1 MRTILIFFSLNLIVL
16 LFSCA
21 EHYDPQLLEAERII
35 EEYPDSA
42 LAIVNGVEQEHRS
55 SPLYGLLYVQART
68 KTHHI
73 ELSDSLIERSAQAFR
88 RNGDR
93 ERLMKALFYKGVV
106 ETNCKR
112 YDDAIIPLMEAY
124 SMAESKQDYY
134 WMAKSAEAIS
144 DIMFFSYMFT
154 EALDYTRRT
163 VEYYKKAG
171 KERNHRFALCEL
183 AITYGNIDGCDKGD
197 ALFDSVIH
205 LASQPPQDSMLLYYA
220 TTAYFSHLVKHDKY
234 AEAQT
239 MIPQMIGYMN
249 PEYTQEVAY
258 MATVETW
265 AGDYENAAA
274 HLEFAD
280 KYATT
285 IEEKAEIYNAYSYL
299 HSQQQNYKEALA
311 YKAKLIE
318 QQNELLEQ
326 KLNQSI
332 VVEQRN
338 YYDKIAAQE
347 KERAMWLRI
356 WLTAGMVAAA
366 LAIAGGT
373 YYHRMRM
380 RLKDMRIEA
389 QMGEILLLQSDV
401 CAGQEQNAD
410 MHHRLKLIYRRQWA
424 TLNMLNKQLRGL
436 EDSDSSRRRVLRQIE
451 SELERMAQPEQLEQ
465 LVKEIDSTFGG
476 IIAAAQSD
484 GAIRDDDFTLAAL
497 LLARMDTGTICRLT
511 GMKQNTMYSRRRRL
525 KERLEACGSQ
535 VAADIL
541 RQAAL

>member
-1 MRTILIFFSLNLIVL
+1 MDHF
-16 LFSCA
+16 
-21 EHYDPQLLEAERII
+21 
-35 EEYPDSA
+35 
-42 LAIVNGVEQEHRS
+42 
-55 SPLYGLLYVQART
+55 
-68 KTHHI
+68 KT
-73 ELSDSLIERSAQAFR
+73 DNDQ
-88 RNGDR
+88 
-93 ERLMKALFYKGVV
+93 ERLMKSLYYYATLLFYKQ
-106 ETNCKR
+106 E
-112 YDDAIIPLMEAY
+112 YDKAIIPATQSFEI
-124 SMAESKQDYY
+124 AESKDNTI
-134 WMAKSAEAIS
+134 W
-144 DIMFFSYMFT
+144 
-154 EALDYTRRT
+154 
-163 VEYYKKAG
+163 KARIAMLLG
-171 KERNHRFALCEL
+171 DLFRNCHLF
-183 AITYGNIDGCDKGD
+183 KD
-197 ALFDSVIH
+197 ALKYWTIAAKGFKDAGIELNHKYILCDIAVEHLHLKDRKSFATLIDSVISTVSP
-205 LASQPPQDSMLLYYA
+205 ADSGLLYYC
-220 TTAYFSHLVKHDKY
+220 TAPRFVDHVEYKEYSDALRYHALMKEFNKKY
-234 AEAQT
+234 PLTYNIVCSAEL
-239 MIPQMIGYMN
+239 
-249 PEYTQEVAY
+249 
-258 MATVETW
+258 
-265 AGDYENAAA
+265 DA
-274 HLEFAD
+274 HLGNYNEAFSQMKDAES
-280 KYATT
+280 YATDV
-285 IEEKAEIYNAYSYL
+285 IDSVNIYNAYSFIY
-299 HSQQQNYKEALA
+299 
-311 YKAKLIE
+311 
-318 QQNELLEQ
+318 ELLKDYPKVARYNRLVIKGQNKELEKQ
-326 KLNQSI
+326 LNQSI

-410 MHHRLKLIYRRQWA
+410 MHDRLKLIYRRQWA